1 MIFDLHGASCHVCL
15 ESCVFICAPKRAI
28 FVRTEGKNNAW
39 TLSGISSGNGGR
51 YGAWRDAW
59 PSGSDCSGDQACQGC
74 EGTCSDADGCRDRRC
89 QGEGHVWANENTK
102 VYHKDDAQ
110 YGKTKHGKFMTEADA
125 QAGGYRLAKASPIG
139 KKKAAPA
146 ATSPQ

>member
-1 MIFDLHGASCHVCL
+1 MRGLSLVLVAAMVGGGMTPGVMLGQAAAT
-15 ESCVFICAPKRAI
+15 APATKPAKAAKAPA
-28 FVRTEGKNNAW
+28 VMPT
-39 TLSGISSGNGGR
+39 
-51 YGAWRDAW
+51 DAEI
-59 PSGSDCSGDQACQGC
+59 A
-74 EGTCSDADGCRDRRC
+74 DAKAKAM
-89 QGEGHVWANENTK
+89 VWANENTK

-125 QAGGYRLAKASPIG
+125 QAAGYRLAKASPTG

>member
-1 MIFDLHGASCHVCL
+1 MCASNRVY
-15 ESCVFICAPKRAI
+15 SSAP
-28 FVRTEGKNNAW
+28 
-39 TLSGISSGNGGR
+39 
-51 YGAWRDAW
+51 
-59 PSGSDCSGDQACQGC
+59 PSGQFLYERKGRTMRGLSLVLVAAMVGGMAPGVMLGQAAA
-74 EGTCSDADGCRDRRC
+74 TAPATKPAKAAKAPAVMPTDAEIADAKAKGM
-89 QGEGHVWANENTK
+89 VWANENTK

-125 QAGGYRLAKASPIG
+125 QAAGYRLAKASPIG